1 MSSHPRSSQLLPF
14 GMNECACV
22 CCRGEFEKRG
32 GAGRGNWGTEAE
44 EIKE

>member
-1 MSSHPRSSQLLPF
+1 MSPHHRSSPLCHFAEPL
-14 GMNECACV
+14 CIV

>member
-1 MSSHPRSSQLLPF
+1 MIFAYQSVAERSFYPCST
-14 GMNECACV
+14 ET
-22 CCRGEFEKRG
+22 EKRG